1 MGKVDNAL
9 TISITLKRRASCF
22 NHIYLIIIHSKLI
35 GALLR
40 MTGNLVLTI
49 GSKFMKQALLILSVL
64 GMGIAQ
70 ADAAIEMTYQQN
82 NTSTH
87 TITNSSLSQNYGSMR
102 NIYSTNSG
110 AHVSSNDEIS
120 QAIDN
125 LSAHAKQKEYQL
137 ASLTSRLSYE
147 RRQQAGATPDSYS
160 APAIAAAQASR
171 VALSRSS
178 GYCARYVR
186 KALQS
191 AGYEFTPNP
200 SAYQYASRGT
210 LSNAGFAKISN
221 DVQPQVG
228 DVVVYDRSSKHP
240 HGHIQ
245 IFDGADW
252 ISDFR
257 QSSISP
263 YSGAYSYT
271 TWRDSQYVDDAS
283 NRGIYL
289 AMAE

>member
-1 MGKVDNAL
+1 
-9 TISITLKRRASCF
+9 
-22 NHIYLIIIHSKLI
+22 
-35 GALLR
+35 
-40 MTGNLVLTI
+40 
-49 GSKFMKQALLILSVL
+49 MKQALLILSLL
-64 GMGIAQ
+64 GMGVAQ
-70 ADAAIEMTYQQN
+70 TSGAVETTFQPN
-82 NTSTH
+82 NNLSH
-87 TITNSSLSQNYGSMR
+87 TITNISAASNYGSAK
-102 NIYSTNSG
+102 NIYSTNGS
-110 AHVSSNDEIS
+110 AHVYSNDEIS

-137 ASLTSRLSYE
+137 ASLTNRLSYE
-147 RRQQAGATPDSYS
+147 RQQQASSRIPDSNS
-160 APAIAAAQASR
+160 APAIAAARASR

-210 LSNAGFAKISN
+210 LSNAGFTKISN
-221 DVQPQVG
+221 NTQPQVG
-228 DVVVYDRSSKHP
+228 DVVVYDRSSNRP

-245 IFDGADW
+245 IFDGSDW
-252 ISDFR
+252 VSDFR
-257 QSSISP
+257 QNSISP
-263 YSGAYSYT
+263 YSGVHSYT

-289 AMAE
+289 AMADK

>member
-1 MGKVDNAL
+1 MI
-9 TISITLKRRASCF
+9 IS
-22 NHIYLIIIHSKLI
+22 SKLI
-35 GALLR
+35 DALLR
-40 MTGNLVLTI
+40 MTSNLVLTI
-49 GSKFMKQALLILSVL
+49 GSKFMKQALLIVAAL

-70 ADAAIEMTYQQN
+70 TSSAVETTFPAN
-82 NTSTH
+82 NTLTH
-87 TITNSSLSQNYGSMR
+87 TITNISAASNYGSSQ

-120 QAIDN
+120 QAINN

-137 ASLTSRLSYE
+137 ATITNRLYSE
-147 RRQQAGATPDSYS
+147 KQQQQQPQPSSVLSSDS
-160 APAIAAAQASR
+160 APAIAAARASR

-210 LSNAGFAKISN
+210 LAGAGFSKVSN
-221 DVQPQVG
+221 NLPPQVG

-245 IFDGADW
+245 IFDGGDW
-252 ISDFR
+252 VSDFR
-257 QSSISP
+257 QNSISP
-263 YSGAYSYT
+263 YSGVYTYT
-271 TWRDSQYVDDAS
+271 TWRDSQYLDNAS
-283 NRGIYL
+283 SDRGIYL
-289 AMAE
+289 AMADK

>member
-1 MGKVDNAL
+1 
-9 TISITLKRRASCF
+9 
-22 NHIYLIIIHSKLI
+22 
-35 GALLR
+35 
-40 MTGNLVLTI
+40 
-49 GSKFMKQALLILSVL
+49 MKQALLILSVL

-70 ADAAIEMTYQQN
+70 TSGAVETTFQSN
-82 NTSTH
+82 NTLTH
-87 TITNSSLSQNYGSMR
+87 TITNISAASNYGSSQ

-110 AHVSSNDEIS
+110 AHVFSNDEIS

-147 RRQQAGATPDSYS
+147 RQQQIRNNIPDSNS
-160 APAIAAAQASR
+160 APALAAARASR
-171 VALSRSS
+171 AALSRSS

-200 SAYQYASRGT
+200 SAYQYATRGT
-210 LSNAGFAKISN
+210 LANAGFTKISN
-221 DVQPQVG
+221 DMQPQVG
-228 DVVVYDRSSKHP
+228 DVVVFNRTSSRP

-245 IFDGADW
+245 IFDGNGW
-252 ISDFR
+252 VSDFR
-257 QSSISP
+257 QNSINP
-263 YSGAYSYT
+263 YSGTHSYT

-289 AMAE
+289 AMADE

>member
-1 MGKVDNAL
+1 
-9 TISITLKRRASCF
+9 
-22 NHIYLIIIHSKLI
+22 
-35 GALLR
+35 
-40 MTGNLVLTI
+40 
-49 GSKFMKQALLILSVL
+49 MKQALLILSVL

-70 ADAAIEMTYQQN
+70 ASGAVETTFQPN
-82 NTSTH
+82 NTLSH
-87 TITNSSLSQNYGSMR
+87 AATNSSTYGSSR

-110 AHVSSNDEIS
+110 AHVYSNDEIS

-147 RRQQAGATPDSYS
+147 QRQQQVKSIPDRFS
-160 APAIAAAQASR
+160 APAIAAANASR

-210 LSNAGFAKISN
+210 LSQAGFTKISN
-221 DVQPQVG
+221 DMQPQVG
-228 DVVVYDRSSKHP
+228 DVVVYNRTSSRP

-245 IFDGADW
+245 IFDGNDW
-252 ISDFR
+252 VSDFR
-257 QSSISP
+257 QNSISP
-263 YSGAYSYT
+263 YSGNYSYT

-283 NRGIYL
+283 DRGIYL
-289 AMAE
+289 AMADK

>member
-1 MGKVDNAL
+1 MI
-9 TISITLKRRASCF
+9 IS
-22 NHIYLIIIHSKLI
+22 SKLI
-35 GALLR
+35 DALSW
-40 MTGNLVLTI
+40 MTSALVLTI

-70 ADAAIEMTYQQN
+70 TSGAAETTLQPN
-82 NTSTH
+82 NTLSH
-87 TITNSSLSQNYGSMR
+87 TITNISTSANYGSSR

-110 AHVSSNDEIS
+110 AHVYSNDEIS

-147 RRQQAGATPDSYS
+147 QRQQQASRVPDSNS
-160 APAIAAAQASR
+160 APAIAAARASR

-191 AGYEFTPNP
+191 AGYQFTPNP

-210 LSNAGFAKISN
+210 LAQAGFTKISN
-221 DVQPQVG
+221 DMAPQVG
-228 DVVVYDRSSKHP
+228 DVVVYDRSSNRP

-245 IFDGADW
+245 IFDGNGW
-252 ISDFR
+252 VSDFR
-257 QSSISP
+257 QNSISP
-263 YSGAYSYT
+263 YSGVHSYT

-283 NRGIYL
+283 DRGIYL
-289 AMAE
+289 AMADK

>member
-1 MGKVDNAL
+1 
-9 TISITLKRRASCF
+9 
-22 NHIYLIIIHSKLI
+22 
-35 GALLR
+35 
-40 MTGNLVLTI
+40 
-49 GSKFMKQALLILSVL
+49 MKKALLILSVL
-64 GMGIAQ
+64 GMGVAQ
-70 ADAAIEMTYQQN
+70 TSGAVETTFQPN
-82 NTSTH
+82 NTLSQ
-87 TITNSSLSQNYGSMR
+87 TITNISASSNYGSSR
-102 NIYSTNSG
+102 NIYSTNSS
-110 AHVSSNDEIS
+110 AHVYSNDEIS

-147 RRQQAGATPDSYS
+147 KQQMTKVISSSS
-160 APAIAAAQASR
+160 APAIAAARASR
-171 VALSRSS
+171 AALSRSS

-210 LSNAGFAKISN
+210 LSNAGFTKIGN
-221 DVQPQVG
+221 DMAPQIG
-228 DVVVYDRSSKHP
+228 DVVVFNRTSSRP

-245 IFDGADW
+245 IFDGNDW
-252 ISDFR
+252 VSDFR
-257 QSSISP
+257 QNSINP
-263 YSGAYSYT
+263 YSGTHSYT

-289 AMAE
+289 AMAD

>member
-1 MGKVDNAL
+1 M
-9 TISITLKRRASCF
+9 KR
-22 NHIYLIIIHSKLI
+22 
-35 GALLR
+35 
-40 MTGNLVLTI
+40 
-49 GSKFMKQALLILSVL
+49 ALLILSVL

-70 ADAAIEMTYQQN
+70 ANAAVETTFQPN
-82 NTSTH
+82 NNSH
-87 TITNSSLSQNYGSMR
+87 TITNTSISQNYGSVK

-110 AHVSSNDEIS
+110 AYVSSNDEIS

-125 LSAHAKQKEYQL
+125 LSAHAQQKEYQL

-147 RRQQAGATPDSYS
+147 RQQQVSSNNTLNSNS
-160 APAIAAAQASR
+160 APAIAAASASR

-186 KALQS
+186 KALQT
-191 AGYEFTPNP
+191 AGYDFTPNP

-210 LSNAGFAKISN
+210 LSSAGFTKISN
-221 DVQPQVG
+221 STQPQVG
-228 DVVVYDRSSKHP
+228 DVVVYDRSGKHP

-245 IFDGADW
+245 IFDGRDW
-252 ISDFR
+252 VSDFR
-257 QSSISP
+257 QNSISP

-271 TWRDSQYVDDAS
+271 TWRDSQYMDDAS

>member
-1 MGKVDNAL
+1 M
-9 TISITLKRRASCF
+9 
-22 NHIYLIIIHSKLI
+22 IIFSKLI
-35 GALLR
+35 DALLW
-40 MTGNLVLTI
+40 MAGNLVLTI

-70 ADAAIEMTYQQN
+70 TSGAVETTFQPN
-82 NTSTH
+82 NTLTH
-87 TITNSSLSQNYGSMR
+87 TITNISASNNYGSSR

-110 AHVSSNDEIS
+110 AHVFSNDEIS

-125 LSAHAKQKEYQL
+125 LSAHAQQKEYQL
-137 ASLTSRLSYE
+137 ASLTRRLSYE
-147 RRQQAGATPDSYS
+147 RQQQASSRVPDSNS
-160 APAIAAAQASR
+160 APALAAARASR
-171 VALSRSS
+171 AALSRSS

-210 LSNAGFAKISN
+210 LAQAGFTKISN
-221 DVQPQVG
+221 DMPPQIG
-228 DVVVYDRSSKHP
+228 DVVVYDRTSRRP

-245 IFDGADW
+245 IFDGNGW
-252 ISDFR
+252 VSDFR
-257 QSSISP
+257 QKSISP
-263 YSGAYSYT
+263 YSGTHSYT

-283 NRGIYL
+283 DRGIYL
-289 AMAE
+289 AMADK

>member
-1 MGKVDNAL
+1 MV
-9 TISITLKRRASCF
+9 IF
-22 NHIYLIIIHSKLI
+22 PKLI
-35 GALLR
+35 HALSR
-40 MTGNLVLTI
+40 TASNPVFTI

-70 ADAAIEMTYQQN
+70 TSGAVETTFQPN
-82 NTSTH
+82 NTLSH
-87 TITNSSLSQNYGSMR
+87 TITNISTSANYGSSR

-110 AHVSSNDEIS
+110 AYVSSNDEIS

-147 RRQQAGATPDSYS
+147 QRQQQAKSVPDRYS
-160 APAIAAAQASR
+160 APAIAAANASR
-171 VALSRSS
+171 VARSS
-178 GYCARYVR
+178 STGYCARYVR

-210 LSNAGFAKISN
+210 LAQAGFAKISN
-221 DVQPQVG
+221 NMPPQVG

-245 IFDGADW
+245 IFDGNDW

-257 QSSISP
+257 QKSISP
-263 YSGAYSYT
+263 YSGVYSYT
-271 TWRDSQYVDDAS
+271 TWRDSKYVDDAS

-289 AMAE
+289 AMAD

>member
-1 MGKVDNAL
+1 MK
-9 TISITLKRRASCF
+9 K
-22 NHIYLIIIHSKLI
+22 
-35 GALLR
+35 ALL
-40 MTGNLVLTI
+40 V
-49 GSKFMKQALLILSVL
+49 LSVL
-64 GMGIAQ
+64 GMGVAQ
-70 ADAAIEMTYQQN
+70 TSGAVETTFQPN
-82 NTSTH
+82 NTSSH
-87 TITNSSLSQNYGSMR
+87 TITNSSISKNYGSSH
-102 NIYSTNSG
+102 NIYSTASG
-110 AHVSSNDEIS
+110 AYVSSNDEIS

-147 RRQQAGATPDSYS
+147 RQQQASNKVPDRFS

-171 VALSRSS
+171 AALSRST

-186 KALQS
+186 KALQA

-210 LSNAGFAKISN
+210 LASAGFTKIDNSTP
-221 DVQPQVG
+221 PQIG
-228 DVVVYDRSSKHP
+228 DVVVYNRTSSRP

-245 IFDGADW
+245 IFDGSDW
-252 ISDFR
+252 VSDFR
-257 QSSISP
+257 QNSISP
-263 YSGAYSYT
+263 YSGTYSYT

-289 AMAE
+289 AMAD

>member
-1 MGKVDNAL
+1 M
-9 TISITLKRRASCF
+9 SWMMS
-22 NHIYLIIIHSKLI
+22 
-35 GALLR
+35 
-40 MTGNLVLTI
+40 NLALTI

-70 ADAAIEMTYQQN
+70 ANGAVETTFQPN
-82 NTSTH
+82 NTLSH
-87 TITNSSLSQNYGSMR
+87 TITNSSISQNYGSVK

-110 AHVSSNDEIS
+110 AYVSSNDEIS

-147 RRQQAGATPDSYS
+147 RQQQVRSSIPDSNS
-160 APAIAAAQASR
+160 APAIAAARASR

-210 LSNAGFAKISN
+210 LASAGFTKISN
-221 DVQPQVG
+221 DMQPQVG
-228 DVVVYDRSSKHP
+228 DVVVYNRTSSRP

-245 IFDGADW
+245 IFDGTDW
-252 ISDFR
+252 VSDFR
-257 QSSISP
+257 QKSISP
-263 YSGAYSYT
+263 YSGTYSYT

-283 NRGIYL
+283 DRGIYL

>member
-1 MGKVDNAL
+1 
-9 TISITLKRRASCF
+9 
-22 NHIYLIIIHSKLI
+22 
-35 GALLR
+35 
-40 MTGNLVLTI
+40 
-49 GSKFMKQALLILSVL
+49 MKQALLILSVL

-70 ADAAIEMTYQQN
+70 TSGAVETTFQPN
-82 NTSTH
+82 NTLSH
-87 TITNSSLSQNYGSMR
+87 TITNISVSRNFGSTSNTYSTNNTINNSSYGSTK

-110 AHVSSNDEIS
+110 AYVSSNDEIS

-137 ASLTSRLSYE
+137 ATLTSRLSYE
-147 RRQQAGATPDSYS
+147 RQQQASKVPDRYS
-160 APAIAAAQASR
+160 APAIAAVRATQA
-171 VALSRSS
+171 ALSRSS

-186 KALQS
+186 KALQA

-210 LSNAGFAKISN
+210 LANAGFTKISN
-221 DVQPQVG
+221 DTPPQIG
-228 DVVVYDRSSKHP
+228 DVVVYDRSPGRP

-245 IFDGADW
+245 IFDGSIW
-252 ISDFR
+252 VSDFR
-257 QSSISP
+257 QNSISP
-263 YSGAYSYT
+263 YSGVHSYT

-283 NRGIYL
+283 DRGIYL

>member
-1 MGKVDNAL
+1 M
-9 TISITLKRRASCF
+9 TIS
-22 NHIYLIIIHSKLI
+22 SKLI
-35 GALLR
+35 DASLR
-40 MTGNLVLTI
+40 MTSNLALTI

-70 ADAAIEMTYQQN
+70 TSGAVETTFQPN
-82 NTSTH
+82 NTLSH
-87 TITNSSLSQNYGSMR
+87 TITNISAASNYGSSQ

-110 AHVSSNDEIS
+110 AHVYSNDEIS
-120 QAIDN
+120 QAINN

-137 ASLTSRLSYE
+137 ASLTSQLSYE
-147 RRQQAGATPDSYS
+147 RQQQVRSSIPDRSS
-160 APAIAAAQASR
+160 APAIAAANASR

-210 LSNAGFAKISN
+210 LASAGFTKISN
-221 DVQPQVG
+221 GTQPQVG
-228 DVVVYDRSSKHP
+228 DVVVYNRTSSRP

-245 IFDGADW
+245 IFDGNDW
-252 ISDFR
+252 VSDFR
-257 QSSISP
+257 QNSISP
-263 YSGAYSYT
+263 YSGTYSYT

-289 AMAE
+289 AMAD

>member
-1 MGKVDNAL
+1 M
-9 TISITLKRRASCF
+9 S
-22 NHIYLIIIHSKLI
+22 
-35 GALLR
+35 
-40 MTGNLVLTI
+40 NLALTI

-70 ADAAIEMTYQQN
+70 ANGAVETTFQPN
-82 NTSTH
+82 NTLSH
-87 TITNSSLSQNYGSMR
+87 TITNSSISQNYGSVK

-110 AHVSSNDEIS
+110 AYVSSNDEIS

-147 RRQQAGATPDSYS
+147 RQQQVRSSIPDSNS
-160 APAIAAAQASR
+160 APAIAAARASR

-200 SAYQYASRGT
+200 SAYQYATRGT
-210 LSNAGFAKISN
+210 LSNAGFTKISN
-221 DVQPQVG
+221 DMQPQVG
-228 DVVVYDRSSKHP
+228 DVVVYNRTSSRP

-245 IFDGADW
+245 IFDGTDW
-252 ISDFR
+252 VSDFR
-257 QSSISP
+257 QKSISP
-263 YSGAYSYT
+263 YSGTYSYT

-283 NRGIYL
+283 DRGIYL

>member
-1 MGKVDNAL
+1 M
-9 TISITLKRRASCF
+9 S
-22 NHIYLIIIHSKLI
+22 SKLI
-35 GALLR
+35 DVSLR
-40 MTGNLVLTI
+40 MTSNLVLTI

-70 ADAAIEMTYQQN
+70 TSGAAEAIYQPN
-82 NTSTH
+82 NTLSH
-87 TITNSSLSQNYGSMR
+87 TITNTSISQSFGSTK

-110 AHVSSNDEIS
+110 AYVSSNDEIS
-120 QAIDN
+120 QAINN

-137 ASLTSRLSYE
+137 ASLNNRLAYE
-147 RRQQAGATPDSYS
+147 RQQQYRSSVPDSNS
-160 APAIAAAQASR
+160 APAIAAARASR

-200 SAYQYASRGT
+200 SAYQYATRGT
-210 LSNAGFAKISN
+210 LSNAGFTKISN
-221 DVQPQVG
+221 DMQPQVG
-228 DVVVYDRSSKHP
+228 DVVVYDRSSKRP

-245 IFDGADW
+245 IFDGRDW
-252 ISDFR
+252 VSDFR
-257 QSSISP
+257 QRSISP
-263 YSGAYSYT
+263 YSGSHSYS

-289 AMAE
+289 AMAD